1 MTAGEARPAAWNPR
15 RDRATLANVNGN
27 AVNRQK
33 GFTLIEILVVV
44 MILGLL
50 ISLAA
55 PRLIGRTDD
64 AKVVKARAD
73 IAAVEQALALYKLDS
88 GNFPTSEQGLEAL
101 VSEPSTGDAPR
112 NWREGG
118 YMERVPLDPWD
129 YPYLYAGDGRS
140 YVLRSL
146 GADGQE
152 GGEGYDADI
161 DSRDF

>member
-1 MTAGEARPAAWNPR
+1 MRRTASRLALRVRRGHARGRGSAQR
-15 RDRATLANVNGN
+15 
-27 AVNRQK
+27 

-64 AKVVKARAD
+64 AKVVKAKAD
-73 IAAVEQALALYKLDS
+73 ITAIEQALNMYKLDS
-88 GNFPTSEQGLEAL
+88 GYYPTSEQGLEAL
-101 VSEPSTGDAPR
+101 VEEPTRGDVPR
-112 NWREGG
+112 NYKEGG
-118 YMERVPLDPWD
+118 YLERVPKDPWD
-129 YPYLYAGDGRS
+129 NDFLFASDGSS

-146 GADGQE
+146 GADGKE
-152 GGEGYDADI
+152 GGEGYEADI

>member
-1 MTAGEARPAAWNPR
+1 MATSARQRN
-15 RDRATLANVNGN
+15 
-27 AVNRQK
+27 
-33 GFTLIEILVVV
+33 GFTLIEMLVVV

-55 PRLIGRTDD
+55 PRLIGRSDD
-64 AKVVKARAD
+64 AKVVKAKAD
-73 IAAVEQALALYKLDS
+73 ISAIEQALNLYKLDS
-88 GNFPTSEQGLEAL
+88 GTYPTSDQGIEAL
-101 VSEPSTGDAPR
+101 VDEPTTGTAPR

-118 YMERVPLDPWD
+118 YMERVPEDPWGGA
-129 YPYLYAGDGRS
+129 YLYASDGRT

-146 GADGQE
+146 GADGKE

>member
-1 MTAGEARPAAWNPR
+1 MQRNSQR
-15 RDRATLANVNGN
+15 
-27 AVNRQK
+27 

-73 IAAVEQALALYKLDS
+73 IAGIETALNMYKIDAGS
-88 GNFPTSEQGLEAL
+88 YPTSDQGLEAL
-101 VSEPSTGDAPR
+101 VEEPTRGDTPR
-112 NWREGG
+112 NWRQA
-118 YMERVPLDPWD
+118 MERVPNDPWD
-129 YPYLYAGDGRS
+129 FPYQYASDGRS
-140 YVLRSL
+140 YVIRSL
-146 GADGQE
+146 GADGKE

>member
-1 MTAGEARPAAWNPR
+1 MHVPARPHR
-15 RDRATLANVNGN
+15 N
-27 AVNRQK
+27 AGQTQAQR

-64 AKVVKARAD
+64 AKVVAAKHD
-73 IAAVEQALALYKLDS
+73 ITAIETALNMYKLDS
-88 GNFPTSEQGLEAL
+88 GSYPTSEQGLEAL
-101 VSEPSTGDAPR
+101 VEEPTRGDVPR
-112 NWREGG
+112 RYKEGG

-129 YPYLYAGDGRS
+129 NEFLFASDGSS

-146 GADGQE
+146 GADGKE
-152 GGEGYDADI
+152 GGEGYEADI

>member
-1 MTAGEARPAAWNPR
+1 MARPQVSKS
-15 RDRATLANVNGN
+15 T
-27 AVNRQK
+27 RQK

-73 IAAVEQALALYKLDS
+73 ISAIEQALNLYKLDS
-88 GNFPTSEQGLEAL
+88 GVYPTSEQGLEAL
-101 VSEPSTGDAPR
+101 VVEPTHGDAPR
-112 NWREGG
+112 NWRDGG

-129 YPYLYAGDGRS
+129 GPYLYAADGRAFI
-140 YVLRSL
+140 LRSL
-146 GADGQE
+146 GADAKE
-152 GGEGYDADI
+152 GGEGYDADV

>member
-1 MTAGEARPAAWNPR
+1 MIPPGRPPAWKPRAG
-15 RDRATLANVNGN
+15 RATLAGVDRN
-27 AVNRQK
+27 AVERQK

-73 IAAVEQALALYKLDS
+73 IAAIEQALALYKLDS
-88 GNFPTSEQGLEAL
+88 GTFPSSEQGLEAL
-101 VSEPSTGDAPR
+101 VAEPTTGDAPR

-118 YMERVPLDPWD
+118 YMERVPVDPWD
-129 YPYLYAGDGRS
+129 FPYLYAGDGRT

>member
-1 MTAGEARPAAWNPR
+1 MRNR
-15 RDRATLANVNGN
+15 RTQA
-27 AVNRQK
+27 

-64 AKVVKARAD
+64 ARVVKARAD
-73 IAAVEQALALYKLDS
+73 ISAIEQALNLYKLDS
-88 GNFPTSEQGLEAL
+88 GSYPTSDQGLEAL
-101 VSEPSTGDAPR
+101 VEQPTRGDVPR

-118 YMERVPLDPWD
+118 YMERVPVDPWD
-129 YPYLYAGDGRS
+129 GPYLYACDGRTF
-140 YVLRSL
+140 VLRSL
-146 GADGQE
+146 GADGKE

>member
-1 MTAGEARPAAWNPR
+1 VKR
-15 RDRATLANVNGN
+15 R
-27 AVNRQK
+27 QS

-73 IAAVEQALALYKLDS
+73 IAAIEQALNLYKLDS
-88 GNFPTSEQGLEAL
+88 GDYPTSEQGLEAL
-101 VSEPSTGDAPR
+101 VDEPTTGDAPR
-112 NWREGG
+112 GWRENG

-129 YPYLYAGDGRS
+129 GSYLYASDGRS

-146 GADGQE
+146 GADGEE
-152 GGEGYDADI
+152 GGDSYDADI

>member
-1 MTAGEARPAAWNPR
+1 MKRNP
-15 RDRATLANVNGN
+15 
-27 AVNRQK
+27 QS

-55 PRLIGRTDD
+55 PSLIGRTDD

-73 IAAVEQALALYKLDS
+73 IVAIEQALALYKLDS
-88 GNFPTSEQGLEAL
+88 GSFPTSDQGLEAL
-101 VSEPSTGDAPR
+101 VEEPTRGDTPR
-112 NWREGG
+112 NWRQGG
-118 YMERVPLDPWD
+118 YMERVPVDPWD
-129 YPYLYAGDGRS
+129 GPYLYAADGQS

-146 GADGQE
+146 GADGKE
-152 GGEGYDADI
+152 GGEGYEADI

>member
-1 MTAGEARPAAWNPR
+1 MGKEVPAVR
-15 RDRATLANVNGN
+15 RQN
-27 AVNRQK
+27 

-73 IAAVEQALALYKLDS
+73 ISAIEQALNLYKLDS
-88 GNFPTSEQGLEAL
+88 GNYPTSDQGLEAL
-101 VSEPSTGDAPR
+101 VDEPTRGDVPR
-112 NWREGG
+112 NWRQGG

-129 YPYLYAGDGRS
+129 GPYLYAGDGRS

-146 GADGQE
+146 GADGKE
-152 GGEGYDADI
+152 GGDSYDADI

>member
-1 MTAGEARPAAWNPR
+1 MTMR
-15 RDRATLANVNGN
+15 RQA
-27 AVNRQK
+27 

-73 IAAVEQALALYKLDS
+73 IAAIEQALSLYKLDS

-101 VSEPSTGDAPR
+101 VELPTRGEAPR
-112 NWREGG
+112 NWRQGG
-118 YMERVPLDPWD
+118 YMERVPVDPWD
-129 YPYLYAGDGRS
+129 GPYLFASDGRE

-146 GADGQE
+146 GADGRE
-152 GGEGYDADI
+152 GGDGYDADI